1 MLVIWANDSLLK
13 ISLMLQVDLS
23 TQIDKE
29 AIEKAYTEV
38 RKDTN
43 ETEW

>member
-1 MLVIWANDSLLK
+1 M
-13 ISLMLQVDLS
+13 LMLQVDLS

-29 AIEKAYTEV
+29 AIEKVYQEV
-38 RKDTN
+38 RQDSN

>member
-1 MLVIWANDSLLK
+1 M
-13 ISLMLQVDLS
+13 LMLQVDLS

-29 AIEKAYTEV
+29 AIEKAYREV
-38 RKDTN
+38 RQDGN

>member
-1 MLVIWANDSLLK
+1 M
-13 ISLMLQVDLS
+13 LMLQVDLS

-29 AIEKAYTEV
+29 AIEKAYQEV
-38 RKDTN
+38 RQDSN